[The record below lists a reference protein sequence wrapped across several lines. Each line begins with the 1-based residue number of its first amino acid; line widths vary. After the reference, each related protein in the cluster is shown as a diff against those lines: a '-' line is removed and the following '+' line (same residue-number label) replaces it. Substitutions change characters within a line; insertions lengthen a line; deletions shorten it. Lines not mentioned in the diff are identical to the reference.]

1 MFNRIYAIINT
12 NTVKIGLRYINF
24 GPKKDKTAS
33 TDSRPVDVAL
43 PEFLE
48 SVPEHLVLVAAA
60 LGVAVDDGLCLFAGE
75 LHNLSVAGYVGYLQ
89 VEGYAALLG
98 TLEVAGASQFEV
110 GFGYAEP
117 VVGLAHDVDA
127 LARLFA

>member
-60 LGVAVDDGLCLFAGE
+60 LGVAVDDGLCLFQRQKWRFA
-75 LHNLSVAGYVGYLQ
+75 HIS
-89 VEGYAALLG
+89 
-98 TLEVAGASQFEV
+98 T
-110 GFGYAEP
+110 P
-117 VVGLAHDVDA
+117 VSCRQLPDC
-127 LARLFA
+127 